1 MLFSL
6 KSYIQYNNTTT
17 KQNRAAN
24 IRCEHQEVFL
34 MRRINVYK
42 SLSPMEGSPTIQ
54 SNLIFFFFWV
64 KNKIEMTNATRYHS
78 LEDKITKVNN
88 VDHHHLASRIKMY
101 SAKDQEKTITFTF
114 RYYALLLSSYYNKNV
129 KNIRSNG

>member
-1 MLFSL
+1 MRLKIHLQNLRTFLTFRQGTYRDRKKFLLNFGGWPCTYTYICQTQVLFLIFFFTFPHKTNWKTMLFSL

-54 SNLIFFFFWV
+54 SNLNFFF
-64 KNKIEMTNATRYHS
+64 
-78 LEDKITKVNN
+78 
-88 VDHHHLASRIKMY
+88 
-101 SAKDQEKTITFTF
+101 
-114 RYYALLLSSYYNKNV
+114 LLGKKQN
-129 KNIRSNG
+129 